1 MASTEEEVLGEDGK
15 PLGPQE
21 KLARRLAEEIR
32 VLTDLMT
39 ISEKLEIYG
48 LSQQA
53 KHGDVNT
60 PQPMRL
66 WVRERAKWDAW
77 AKLKGMPQNDA
88 KEKFLLRAI
97 ELKDKY
103 GS

>member
-1 MASTEEEVLGEDGK
+1 MATTEEEVLDEHGK
-15 PLGPQE
+15 PLSPQE
-21 KLARRLAEEIR
+21 RLARRLEEEIR
-32 VLTDLMT
+32 VLIDLMT
-39 ISEKLEIYG
+39 ITEKLEIYG

-60 PQPMRL
+60 PQPIRL

-77 AKLKGMPQNDA
+77 AKLKGMPQNEA
-88 KEKFLLRAI
+88 KEQFLLRAL